1 MCNSG
6 KFVNEIDRL
15 ELRFMDEFL
24 AIEKNIG
31 EIQAC
36 IGLQFAY
43 DQEYIDEKDIE
54 YESVHA
60 PQITEVK

>member
-1 MCNSG
+1 
-6 KFVNEIDRL
+6 
-15 ELRFMDEFL
+15 MDEFL